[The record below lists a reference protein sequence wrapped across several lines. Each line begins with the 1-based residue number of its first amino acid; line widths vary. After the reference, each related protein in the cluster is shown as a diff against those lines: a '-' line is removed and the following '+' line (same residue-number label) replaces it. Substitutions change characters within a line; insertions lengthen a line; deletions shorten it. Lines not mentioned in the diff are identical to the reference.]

1 MTQHRQLS
9 DHCIVDHLA
18 DEMKGPRTIQQR
30 LLSPMLAV
38 DRVMHF
44 TGVRGRLWS
53 LLGVRRSNKNPNVCN
68 I

>member
-1 MTQHRQLS
+1 VTQQRRLS
-9 DHCIVDHLA
+9 DHCIVDHTAEELSGQLTLR
-18 DEMKGPRTIQQR
+18 ER
-30 LLSPMLAV
+30 LLGPMFMV
-38 DRVMHF
+38 DRLMHF